1 MQMKNKIHKAVTIA
15 FTIASLFLHT
25 SAYAFDLAGCEKV
38 AKSIK
43 NKVEGFSPQKVMQK
57 CFNNTFLKGEGINKF
72 EKCVSHHVRKDIKE
86 VAQADRI
93 VATLVKKIKHKCT

>member
-1 MQMKNKIHKAVTIA
+1 MKNKIRKAVTIA
-15 FTIASLFLHT
+15 FTISSLFLHT